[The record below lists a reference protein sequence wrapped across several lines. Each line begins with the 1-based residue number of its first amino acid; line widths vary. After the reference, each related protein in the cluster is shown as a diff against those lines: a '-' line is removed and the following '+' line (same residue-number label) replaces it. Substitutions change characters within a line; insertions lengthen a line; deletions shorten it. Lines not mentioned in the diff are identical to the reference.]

1 MSSTCDRNS
10 HIALESSKQLSEGLT
25 LRRCRHNSFLHTV
38 RHVEAHPES
47 GAWQSLEPKVG
58 KRTSSCQLRRQ
69 PPSRWST
76 DLCILPDVSILCIL
90 EGGPTRQAPSPA
102 TWNIHRLILSHLR
115 VVSTADATCSS
126 NWAILWRNRGCTNV
140 WQSSKSCV
148 TVRWRT
154 QWNEWELVTQMQP
167 LHVQQRI
174 VVVGAVTFALVNGNR
189 RWRCRAAN
197 VTTLYA
203 AVTVRKLPFVSNVRA
218 QTICRRHST
227 DSSELR
233 SDTPCETLTIWL
245 FIIHLYDWHSYVHVI
260 VFLLRKLLTHCKLCR
275 RWKCGCSSLTIY
287 SEELRTS
294 TLRLCISLLVS
305 VAFWVIT
312 TVVEYPASHRYVNTY
327 VESRIPHEI
336 EDNVMSPTC
345 HLAY

>member
-1 MSSTCDRNS
+1 MSAPTPAAFKVKYRPLYTAWRVDPV
-10 HIALESSKQLSEGLT
+10 HT
-25 LRRCRHNSFLHTV
+25 RRWPN
-38 RHVEAHPES
+38 
-47 GAWQSLEPKVG
+47 
-58 KRTSSCQLRRQ
+58 
-69 PPSRWST
+69 
-76 DLCILPDVSILCIL
+76 
-90 EGGPTRQAPSPA
+90 
-102 TWNIHRLILSHLR
+102 HLR

-148 TVRWRT
+148 TVRWTT

-174 VVVGAVTFALVNGNR
+174 VVVGAVTFVFVNGNR

-218 QTICRRHST
+218 QTIYGRHST

-233 SDTPCETLTIWL
+233 SDTPFETLTIWL

-275 RWKCGCSSLTIY
+275 RWKCGCRRWNQRDISYHRKVII
-287 SEELRTS
+287 TS
-294 TLRLCISLLVS
+294 GLGPPYWFLGVGRFLATLAAVS
-305 VAFWVIT
+305 VALLLSHARLQKRISLSVIELCN
-312 TVVEYPASHRYVNTY
+312 VECSGG
-327 VESRIPHEI
+327 
-336 EDNVMSPTC
+336 
-345 HLAY
+345 